1 MSAFKVTTAT
11 LISQANELTNL
22 NGRFKTAT
30 EQLVT
35 SEASLSSM
43 WEGEA
48 NTAFH
53 TAFTTDKGKMDEF
66 YNLIAQYI
74 ERLNTIAT
82 RYTQTEQTN
91 TEIAS
96 TRTY

>member
-1 MSAFKVTTAT
+1 MAGFKVTTAT
-11 LISQANELTNL
+11 LVSQANELANL

-35 SEASLSSM
+35 SEASLNTM

-53 TAFTTDKGKMDEF
+53 TAFTTDKAKMDEL
-66 YNLIAQYI
+66 YNLIMQYI

-96 TRTY
+96 SRTY